1 MSNKNFISDLIAK
14 QRFFFGE
21 GKTLTLQ
28 SRKKRLE
35 TLSHSIRQHEREI
48 LEALA
53 SDLGKSPEEALLTEI
68 REVRK
73 EIEFTLKHLSSWMKS
88 RSVPTPLTLFG
99 SKSRIQ
105 PQPLGTV
112 LIIAPWNYPF
122 NLSLMPL
129 IPALAAGNTV
139 ILKPSEM
146 APATS
151 AILAKIIS
159 DAFLPEE
166 VALVEGGVPET
177 TELLSHAFDHIFF
190 TGGEAVGRIV
200 MEAASRHLTPVTL
213 ELGGKSP
220 ALVAADAHVEL
231 AAKRIVW
238 GKFMNAGQT
247 CVAPDYVLVE
257 EGILPRFIKALK
269 KYLAAFYGDYP
280 AQSPFYGRIINERH
294 FDRLVGLLENQNV
307 LVGGNHERKERFLA
321 PTVLGNV
328 SAESPVMQEEIFGP
342 ILPLVSVSDMESAIR
357 FVQNRP
363 RPLAL
368 YVFSEDRIFC
378 EKVLRETTSGG
389 ACVNDT
395 LVHLSSHH
403 LPFGGV
409 GPSGMGAYHGKEGFR
424 TFSHYKSIV
433 QTRTGLDLPLRYPP
447 YPRWFR
453 NLMGR
458 I

>member
-1 MSNKNFISDLIAK
+1 MSNPESISHIIAK
-14 QRFFFGE
+14 QRFFFGQ
-21 GKTLTLQ
+21 GSTLTLQ

-35 TLSHSIRQHEREI
+35 ALDQAITRHEKTI
-48 LEALA
+48 FDALA
-53 SDLGKSPEEALLTEI
+53 LDLGKSPEEALLTEI
-68 REVRK
+68 REVKK
-73 EIEFTLKHLSSWMKS
+73 EIRFTLKHLSSWMKS
-88 RSVPTPLTLFG
+88 RSVPTPITLFG

-139 ILKPSEM
+139 IMKPSEM

-166 VALVEGGVPET
+166 VALVEGGIPET
-177 TELLSHAFDHIFF
+177 TELLSQAFDHIFF

-200 MEAASRHLTPVTL
+200 MEAATRHLTPVTL

-257 EGILPRFIKALK
+257 EGILPQFIKALK
-269 KYLAAFYGDYP
+269 KYIAAFYGETP
-280 AQSPFYGRIINERH
+280 GKSPFYGRIISERH
-294 FDRLVGLLENQNV
+294 FDRLLALLENQHI
-307 LVGGNHERKERFLA
+307 LVGGIFDRKERFLA
-321 PTVLGNV
+321 PTVLGDV

-342 ILPLVSVSDMESAIR
+342 ILPLIPVSDMESAIR

-363 RPLAL
+363 KPLAL
-368 YVFSEDRIFC
+368 YVFTEDRAFC

-433 QTRTGLDLPLRYPP
+433 KTSTRLDLPLRYPP

-453 NLMGR
+453 HLMNR